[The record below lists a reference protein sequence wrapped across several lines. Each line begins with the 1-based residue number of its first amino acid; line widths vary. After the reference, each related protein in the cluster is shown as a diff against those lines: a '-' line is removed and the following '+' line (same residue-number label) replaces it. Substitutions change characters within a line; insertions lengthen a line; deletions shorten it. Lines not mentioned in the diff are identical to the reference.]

1 MKIFGAPAGFGSNAW
16 LGLWLA
22 LLLTQLITGCAH
34 HTTTTPPAPHSKPL
48 LIALAATDRPAL
60 TAQAPVFLL
69 DNPETK
75 YNRIGRVVASGSRDN
90 ATIAV
95 DTDQPAIYAARRSFA
110 TARGLYTN
118 LIYRIHFP
126 ELPYSL
132 IPFHLGAGNHVGLL
146 VILTLNADQ
155 RVLLVTT
162 ANTCGCYAVS
172 IPTAAL
178 PVAWYPEDWPKETI
192 PVYGEQFPARLP
204 ELDEQS
210 TLLVSVRAEVHRIRD
225 LQVVPKETITPE
237 ATINAEMLPLD
248 HLRALP
254 LADGATTSFYYT
266 SGPLAGHVKGA
277 IKPWET
283 LLLSLVSLDL
293 FVGMDKEYGDTQA
306 SGNPF
311 YTSLKPW
318 NRSASDMNDFPTY
331 LRFNGWQL

>member
-34 HTTTTPPAPHSKPL
+34 HATTLPPAPQSKPL
-48 LIALAATDRPAL
+48 LVALATTQSPTL

-69 DNPETK
+69 DKPETK

>member
-1 MKIFGAPAGFGSNAW
+1 MKIFGSPAGFGSNAW

-22 LLLTQLITGCAH
+22 LLLTQLITGCASH
-34 HTTTTPPAPHSKPL
+34 PDGQLQSLQAQQT
-48 LIALAATDRPAL
+48 LIALAAADSSAL
-60 TAQAPVFLL
+60 AAQSPVFLL
-69 DNPETK
+69 DNTEAEH
-75 YNRIGRVVASGSRDN
+75 NQVGRVVASGTRDN
-90 ATIAV
+90 ETIAI
-95 DTDQPAIYAARRSFA
+95 DTKRPAIYTARQSFA
-110 TARGLYTN
+110 TGRGMYTN
-118 LIYRIHFP
+118 LVYRIHFP
-126 ELPYSL
+126 EQPYSL

-146 VILTLNADQ
+146 VILTLDADQ

-178 PVAWYPEDWPKETI
+178 PVDWYPEGWPKETI

-204 ELDEQS
+204 ELGAQS
-210 TLLVSVRAEVHRIRD
+210 ALLVSVRGEVHRIRD
-225 LQVVPKETITPE
+225 MQVVPKERLSHGAVIK
-237 ATINAEMLPLD
+237 AELLGLDNLKTLPLN
-248 HLRALP
+248 
-254 LADGATTSFYYT
+254 DGSTTSFYYT
-266 SGPLAGHVKGA
+266 GWPLAGHVKGA

-318 NRSASDMNDFPTY
+318 NRSASDMNDFPAY

>member
-1 MKIFGAPAGFGSNAW
+1 MKVFGAGILSGSVLP
-16 LGLWLA
+16 LGLGLA

-34 HTTTTPPAPHSKPL
+34 HTTTTPPTPQSKPL
-48 LIALAATDRPAL
+48 LVALATTQSPAL

-75 YNRIGRVVASGSRDN
+75 YNRIGRVVASGSRGN

-178 PVAWYPEDWPKETI
+178 PVDWYPEDWPKETI

-210 TLLVSVRAEVHRIRD
+210 ALLVSVRAEVHRIRD

-248 HLRALP
+248 QLRALP

>member
-22 LLLTQLITGCAH
+22 LLLTQLITGCAS
-34 HTTTTPPAPHSKPL
+34 HTAKAPPAPQSKPML
-48 LIALAATDRPAL
+48 VALAVTDSPTLA
-60 TAQAPVFLL
+60 AQAPVFLL
-69 DNPETK
+69 DHTK
-75 YNRIGRVVASGSRDN
+75 AEHNRIGRVVASGSRDDE
-90 ATIAV
+90 TITI
-95 DTDQPAIYAARRSFA
+95 DTNQPAIYAARRSFA

-146 VILTLNADQ
+146 VILTLDANQ
-155 RVLLVTT
+155 QVLLVTT

-172 IPTAAL
+172 IPTASM
-178 PVAWYPEDWPKETI
+178 PVAWYPEDWPSETI
-192 PVYGEQFPARLP
+192 PVYGEQLPARLP
-204 ELDEQS
+204 ALNDQS
-210 TLLVSVRAEVHRIRD
+210 AVLVSVRAEVHRIRD
-225 LQVVPKETITPE
+225 LQVVPQETVRPE
-237 ATINAEMLPLD
+237 SVMKAEVLPLD

-254 LADGATTSFYYT
+254 LADGATASFYYT
-266 SGPLAGHVKGA
+266 GGPLAGHVKGA

-318 NRSASDMNDFPTY
+318 NRSASDMNDFPAY

>member
-1 MKIFGAPAGFGSNAW
+1 MKIFGSPAGFGSNAW

-34 HTTTTPPAPHSKPL
+34 HATTPPPALQSRPL
-48 LIALAATDRPAL
+48 LVALAATDRPAL

-95 DTDQPAIYAARRSFA
+95 DTGQPAIYAARRSFA

-126 ELPYSL
+126 KLPYSL

-266 SGPLAGHVKGA
+266 NGSLAGHVKGA

-318 NRSASDMNDFPTY
+318 NRSASDMNDFPAY